1 MYITYHT
8 LAHRLAPR
16 PCDSDIYTWRDSFHL
31 CNSRIPMSWDVTE
44 DPDVRLSF
52 CLITPFFLSVL
63 RGMVLHSIFF
73 QTVWQTQRSASVSYI
88 VLGSSYRFQ
97 YVFRRFFPGVGYT
110 SFRLLKED
118 FGRNH
123 QFLLQIV
130 HCLTLGETI
139 AFLIDRSSAVGD
151 PKQKRRSGLD
161 DW

>member
-44 DPDVRLSF
+44 DPDVRLGF

-73 QTVWQTQRSASVSYI
+73 QTVWQTQRSASVSHI

-97 YVFRRFFPGVGYT
+97 YLQTFFSRCWIHFFSAVEGRFRQKSPIPASDRALPNT
-110 SFRLLKED
+110 W
-118 FGRNH
+118 RNDS
-123 QFLLQIV
+123 LS
-130 HCLTLGETI
+130 
-139 AFLIDRSSAVGD
+139 DRS
-151 PKQKRRSGLD
+151 QLSGR
-161 DW
+161 WP

>member
-1 MYITYHT
+1 MSHNT
-8 LAHRLAPR
+8 LLFVCLEGNGIAFDILSNSLTDTAKCFSFLYRL
-16 PCDSDIYTWRDSFHL
+16 
-31 CNSRIPMSWDVTE
+31 RIELQVPV
-44 DPDVRLSF
+44 
-52 CLITPFFLSVL
+52 CL
-63 RGMVLHSIFF
+63 
-73 QTVWQTQRSASVSYI
+73 QTI
-88 VLGSSYRFQ
+88 
-97 YVFRRFFPGVGYT
+97 FPGVGYT